1 MSSNSKIKPHKI
13 GNAKRREISGV
24 AFLLPTIILMFSFKY
39 VPILMGMFVSLFNL
53 DIVNMPGEFV
63 GFHNYIRAFTDTRF
77 YESLWHN
84 VKMML
89 YSTCMSFWPPIL
101 LAILV
106 NEIRGKAKTFY
117 RVMFFIPAVTPAI
130 ATTILWKYIWNPDY
144 GLANALLNSIGL
156 APQMWLNSKAWVYF
170 CMSFPAMLVCGGMNM
185 VIFLAALQNIPQEQY
200 EAAVMDGAGI
210 LRRVRHIT
218 IPHISGTIVTMFLL
232 SMIGIFNALE
242 GPLILTGGG
251 PAGSTETVLLYAY
264 QQAVNSM
271 DYSYAVTMATI
282 VFFVILLLTAIVNKA
297 TEEKD

>member
-1 MSSNSKIKPHKI
+1 MMKNQRLRLGNSKQKELTGIL
-13 GNAKRREISGV
+13 
-24 AFLLPTIILMFSFKY
+24 FLLPTIILMLCFKY
-39 VPILMGMFVSLFNL
+39 VPIAMGAFISFFDL

-63 GFHNYIRAFTDTRF
+63 GLKNYIRAFTDVRF

-89 YSTCMSFWPPIL
+89 YSTVMTFWCPIF

-117 RVMFFIPAVTPAI
+117 RIMFFIPAVTPGI
-130 ATTILWKYIWNPDY
+130 ASTILWKYIWNPDY
-144 GLANALLNSIGL
+144 GLMNQLTGL
-156 APQMWLNSKAWVYF
+156 FGMAPQMWLNSPTLVYF
-170 CMSFPAMLVCGGMNM
+170 CMYFPGMLICGGMTM

-218 IPHISGTIVTMFLL
+218 IPHLSGTIVTMYLL
-232 SMIGIFNALE
+232 GMIGTFNALDNVMV
-242 GPLILTGGG
+242 LTGGG

-264 QQAVNSM
+264 QQATNSM

-282 VFFVILLLTAIVNKA
+282 VFLLVLVLTGLANKF